1 MGLTK
6 KCMGNNITKVKE
18 LIENLPY
25 SAKTLNKIQLL
36 EDFILNLEHIPEE
49 EIENL
54 VEKYRKVWSK

>member
-1 MGLTK
+1 
-6 KCMGNNITKVKE
+6 MGNSITKVKD